1 VAGVFQEWVFHFFNF
16 KSMQDGHPTCFP
28 NPDLEQPCFPSR
40 QDLPIRLMP
49 HRSRADFDISKRIRR
64 LVMGITAIPS
74 LLSDAASA
82 GPSSGSPAAQPPPQ
96 PTANAAGDTVQL
108 TEAQQVYQLY
118 NQGLQVSQI
127 ASTLS
132 LSVAAVNSYLNL
144 SNTGG

>member
-1 VAGVFQEWVFHFFNF
+1 
-16 KSMQDGHPTCFP
+16 MGHPTRFP
-28 NPDLEQPCFPSR
+28 NPDLEQPCLASR

-49 HRSRADFDISKRIRR
+49 GQSRADFGISKRIRR

-74 LLSDAASA
+74 LASDTASA
-82 GPSSGSPAAQPPPQ
+82 GPSSGSQAAQSPPQ
-96 PTANAAGDTVQL
+96 PKASAAGDTVQL

>member
-1 VAGVFQEWVFHFFNF
+1 VKDWSSDE
-16 KSMQDGHPTCFP
+16 FP
-28 NPDLEQPCFPSR
+28 NPDLEPPRYRAR
-40 QDLPIRLMP
+40 QNLPIKLMP
-49 HRSRADFDISKRIRR
+49 RQRRADFAISKRIRR
-64 LVMGITAIPS
+64 HVMGITAIPS

-82 GPSSGSPAAQPPPQ
+82 GPSSGSQAAQSPPQ